1 MMSKSKRFVGFFASC
16 TRALVVRSKTGRFKL
31 FAPVLSTL
39 REKFFQNI
47 GTRPRTNGA
56 RTL

>member
-1 MMSKSKRFVGFFASC
+1 MSKSKRFVGFFASC

-31 FAPVLSTL
+31 FALVLSTL
-39 REKFFQNI
+39 PDKFFQNI
-47 GTRPRTNGA
+47 SAPAMAGCT